1 MGKFALVNNPET
13 QRAAL
18 KLAKGCYQ
26 RDILL
31 GNEAISGSTLRG
43 KAKNY
48 GSRYRRSAEAVIA
61 RCQSAGLD
69 VDICIM
75 DHGRR
80 TVCFD

>member
-1 MGKFALVNNPET
+1 MGKFAIVNNPET

-18 KLAKGCYQ
+18 KLAKGRYQ

-43 KAKNY
+43 TARNY
-48 GSRYRRSAEAVIA
+48 GGRYRRSAESVIA
-61 RCQSAGLD
+61 RCMAAGLA
-69 VDICIM
+69 VDIRIM
-75 DHGRR
+75 EHGRL